1 MGVTGTTDMSVM
13 GEGNWSSAGLA
24 DSREDERGE
33 ELRAACC
40 CPLLVDF
47 VTISGVTEIVGTG

>member
-1 MGVTGTTDMSVM
+1 MSVM

-33 ELRAACC
+33 ELREACC

-47 VTISGVTEIVGTG
+47 VTISGVTEIVGTGR